1 MLHHLKPLALLAKT
15 VECGSFRG
23 AAQFFGL
30 SPSVVS
36 QQIGDLEQH
45 LGCRLL
51 HRSTRRLALTDEG
64 RVLCQAAQAMLNS
77 AEQGLD
83 ELAGRAANPAGLL
96 RVAAPALLMATD
108 FPKVIGDFARQ
119 FPKVRLELGFSE
131 ERVDLLRDGWDV
143 ALRIGWLEDSSL
155 RQRRLGAMARV
166 LVATPA
172 YLAGRSSPVV
182 PTDLRDWDW
191 LHLAP
196 VAPHALLRR
205 GDEPSVQ
212 IDFAPRLSVNSAIA
226 LHGMAVAS
234 LGLAMVP
241 EVLARSDLAAGR
253 LVEIL
258 PAWRLQTAGVFAIW
272 PAGSGRPGLSLRFI
286 DFLHPRIEALFGPAD
301 ASGP

>member
-1 MLHHLKPLALLAKT
+1 MLQHLKPLALLAKT
-15 VECGSFRG
+15 VETGSFRG
-23 AAQFFGL
+23 AAQLFGL

-36 QQIGDLEQH
+36 QQIADLEQH

-64 RVLCQAAQAMLNS
+64 RVLCQAAQTMLS
-77 AEQGLD
+77 AAELGLD
-83 ELAGRAANPAGLL
+83 ELAGRAISPAGVL

-108 FPKVIGDFARQ
+108 FPQVIGDFARN

-172 YLAGRSSPVV
+172 YLAARSAPVAAV
-182 PTDLRDWDW
+182 DLADWDW

-196 VAPHALLRR
+196 VAPRALLRR
-205 GDEPSVQ
+205 AEEPLVQ
-212 IDFAPRLSVNSAIA
+212 IDFVPRLSVNSAIA
-226 LHGMAVAS
+226 LHGMALAG

-258 PAWRLQTAGVFAIW
+258 PAWRLETAGVFAIW
-272 PAGSGRPGLSLRFI
+272 PAGAGRPALSLRFI
-286 DFLHPRIEALFGPAD
+286 DFLQPRIEALFGLAD
-301 ASGP
+301 ASDP

>member
-15 VECGSFRG
+15 VETGSFRG
-23 AAQFFGL
+23 AAVSFGL

-36 QQIGDLEQH
+36 QQIADLEAQ

-64 RVLCQAAQAMLNS
+64 RILCRAAQSMVSA

-83 ELAGRAANPAGLL
+83 ELAGRATSPAGVL
-96 RVAAPALLMATD
+96 RVAAPALLLATD
-108 FPKVIGDFARQ
+108 FQRVIGDFAHLH
-119 FPKVRLELGFSE
+119 PKVRLELGFSE

-155 RQRRLGAMARV
+155 KQRRLGAMVRL

-172 YLAGRSSPVV
+172 YLSARPD
-182 PTDLRDWDW
+182 PIQPLDLADWDW

-196 VAPHALLRR
+196 VAPRAILERA
-205 GDEPSVQ
+205 GEAAISV
-212 IDFAPRLSVNSAIA
+212 DFSPRLSVNSAIA
-226 LHGMAVAS
+226 LHAMAMAD

-241 EVLARSDLAAGR
+241 EVLARADLAAGR
-253 LVEIL
+253 LREVL
-258 PAWRLQTAGVFAIW
+258 PAWRLQTAGIFAIW
-272 PAGSGRPGLSLRFI
+272 PAGSGRPGLALRFI
-286 DFLHPRIEALFGPAD
+286 EFLQPRIETLFG
-301 ASGP
+301 GG